1 MITMDP
7 PLVPALRFGRILE
20 ARREE
25 LGLNIQQVAAELG
38 VHLTADVVADIE
50 AGRRDLSDAEL
61 VQISNV
67 YGIDVE
73 KVLPNRA
80 ELVIDLDSGLIT
92 AGGKQTTT
100 EIGTDIVLERYLG
113 LVYTLRDIDLGTKLH
128 LRDDD
133 IEVLSDALDLSSDET
148 FSRLTD
154 LQLRPDDLAP
164 FTRRV
169 KNRLIVPAAGIF
181 VAAVGLGSLVLVGG
195 DAEAQP
201 DGPGAAIGAATT
213 PVADTEVEL
222 IPPLVAERDSVGGQ
236 ITTYT
241 LGD

>member
-92 AGGKQTTT
+92 AGGKVVTFGAGVSAWAGAVRANPRQSAVASVKSRIAM
-100 EIGTDIVLERYLG
+100 EFPLLRASACVLR
-113 LVYTLRDIDLGTKLH
+113 
-128 LRDDD
+128 
-133 IEVLSDALDLSSDET
+133 
-148 FSRLTD
+148 
-154 LQLRPDDLAP
+154 
-164 FTRRV
+164 
-169 KNRLIVPAAGIF
+169 
-181 VAAVGLGSLVLVGG
+181 
-195 DAEAQP
+195 
-201 DGPGAAIGAATT
+201 
-213 PVADTEVEL
+213 
-222 IPPLVAERDSVGGQ
+222 
-236 ITTYT
+236 
-241 LGD
+241 